1 LSSPAPGVE
10 AISPK
15 KHAASE
21 AETLILH
28 LLGPRPAPSETTAP
42 YGLGHWIMKKQEGAV
57 TEAELKQF
65 IALEVHALVTPLLSG
80 VHQLLDEVR
89 AAEKTV
95 FETAQNISGD

>member
-1 LSSPAPGVE
+1 
-10 AISPK
+10 
-15 KHAASE
+15 
-21 AETLILH
+21 
-28 LLGPRPAPSETTAP
+28 
-42 YGLGHWIMKKQEGAV
+42 M